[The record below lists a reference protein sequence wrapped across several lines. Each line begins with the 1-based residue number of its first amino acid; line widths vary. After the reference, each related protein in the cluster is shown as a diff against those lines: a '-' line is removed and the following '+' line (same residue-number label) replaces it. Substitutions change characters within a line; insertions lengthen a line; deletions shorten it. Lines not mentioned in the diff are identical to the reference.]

1 MYVLGYI
8 CICVY
13 VYMNIYIY
21 MCVCVCVCVC
31 VWRVCRNFSHSL
43 NCDCI
48 AFNSLFIGGSF
59 HLLQIHQWSLS
70 KVFKMG

>member
-21 MCVCVCVCVC
+21 MCVCVCL
-31 VWRVCRNFSHSL
+31 WRVCRNFSHSL

-48 AFNSLFIGGSF
+48 AFNRLFIGGSF